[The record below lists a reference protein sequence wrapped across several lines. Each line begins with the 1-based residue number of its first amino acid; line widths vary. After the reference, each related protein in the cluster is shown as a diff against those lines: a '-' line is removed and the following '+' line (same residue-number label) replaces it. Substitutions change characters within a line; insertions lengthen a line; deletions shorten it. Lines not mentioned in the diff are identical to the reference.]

1 MKVLRLL
8 SIRQEVL
15 MHSKLRDRERQAA
28 GVWGDGDGSGAGGG
42 GRNSERG
49 VGDCLFAANRI
60 RPVDKGMVV
69 VLFGRILVT

>member
-1 MKVLRLL
+1 
-8 SIRQEVL
+8 

-28 GVWGDGDGSGAGGG
+28 GVWGDGDGSGAG

-60 RPVDKGMVV
+60 RPVDKGMVL